1 MDVVLGLLLLALGVA
16 LLDRGAD
23 WFTDS
28 AVDLARVAR
37 LPLVLVGLLT
47 VGIEWEE
54 LAVVVVALAGGYE
67 RLALGALIGS
77 AIANLTIVVALGAL
91 VRELRVGAIEQ
102 MLGLLLLV
110 GTVLLVAL
118 GSFGSLGR
126 LDGIVLLGAFGA
138 YLIWLGRE
146 IVTGRAVALVDGDDD
161 DDDDRD
167 MRPVNTLDKEP
178 DESLRGWLIAAV
190 VGALALTL
198 LGGELAVRGA
208 MRVVEHTG
216 LTQTTAGLTLVAL
229 GTSLPDAFMTLRA
242 ARRGATP
249 LVLANAA
256 GSNLCN
262 LLLLTGLLALF
273 GSLAVPGSVQR
284 IDLPVLLAVTAVFT
298 IMLTRGSIGRRYAI
312 VMTVVYVGYV
322 VVTVVG

>member
-1 MDVVLGLLLLALGVA
+1 MDIVLGLLLFALGVA

-28 AVDLARVAR
+28 AVDFARVAR

-54 LAVVVVALAGGYE
+54 LAVVIVALIGGNE
-67 RLALGALIGS
+67 GLAFGALIGS
-77 AIANLTIVVALGAL
+77 AIANMTIVVALGAA
-91 VRELRVGAIEQ
+91 VREVRAGAVEQ
-102 MLGLLLLV
+102 TLSVLLLI

-118 GSFGSLGR
+118 GSLGDIGR
-126 LDGIVLLGAFGA
+126 SDGIVLLGGFVV
-138 YLIWLGRE
+138 YLIWLGRAF
-146 IVTGRAVALVDGDDD
+146 VSGRADELLDDEDEDNASEPEASDDD
-161 DDDDRD
+161 AEE
-167 MRPVNTLDKEP
+167 L
-178 DESLRGWLIAAV
+178 LRGWLIAAI
-190 VGALALTL
+190 VGALAVTL

-208 MRVVEHTG
+208 LRVAEHTP

-229 GTSLPDAFMTLRA
+229 GTSLPDALVSFRA

-262 LLLLTGLLALF
+262 LLLLTGILALF
-273 GSLAVPGSVQR
+273 GSVAVPGSVQR
-284 IDLPVLLAVTAVFT
+284 IDLPVLLAVTAALT
-298 IMLTRGSIGRRYAI
+298 IMLARGSLGRGYAI
-312 VMTVVYVGYV
+312 AMTVVYVGFV
-322 VVTVVG
+322 LVRMM